1 MTSEPR
7 ARESINSEPI
17 STEPISTEQARY
29 QVRFD
34 WSTGGIAAIGAD
46 ADVIVLVDAIDSGE
60 AAPDLADVA
69 PDTVV
74 LTASMPDAA
83 AVANWLLAH
92 QQTTGSRTIIAII
105 GVGARRASG
114 DIRFA
119 VEDQLAAGAI
129 ISHLTA
135 LGLDGTS
142 PEAAAAEAAYSGLSR
157 AVAHLMTAS
166 VSALTTP
173 VSPAGLR
180 LDATL
185 AIDDV
190 TILQR

>member
-1 MTSEPR
+1 MS
-7 ARESINSEPI
+7 
-17 STEPISTEQARY
+17 STQNSTEQASTEQVSTEHNSTEQASY

-34 WSTGGIAAIGAD
+34 WSTGGIVAIGAD
-46 ADVIVLVDAIDSGE
+46 ADVVVLVDAIDSGDP
-60 AAPDLADVA
+60 APDLAGVPA
-69 PDTVV
+69 GAVV
-74 LTASMPDAA
+74 ITASMPDAA
-83 AVANWLLAH
+83 AVAHWLLAH
-92 QQTTGSRTIIAII
+92 QQTTGTRIIIAII
-105 GVGARRASG
+105 GVGARRPGG

-142 PEAAAAEAAYSGLSR
+142 PEAAAAEAAYTGLAR

-166 VSALTTP
+166 VSALTSP

-180 LDATL
+180 LDA
-185 AIDDV
+185 ARGAEDV
-190 TILQR
+190 KVIRR